1 MTKPITPTC
10 PTCEDLALQR
20 LRDAWELQIVETR
33 ERTSEPGIHIELGF
47 QPAFMPNGWF
57 TRLINA
63 KHHDPPARF
72 YGHYTMTLEDAYEDF
87 FQRLG

>member
-10 PTCEDLALQR
+10 PTCGDTAEFCQR
-20 LRDAWELQIVETR
+20 FAIVETR
-33 ERTSEPGIHIELGF
+33 ERTSEPGIYIELGVEH
-47 QPAFMPNGWF
+47 AFMPNGWF
-57 TRLINA
+57 TRLVNA

-72 YGHYTMTLEDAYEDF
+72 YGHYTMSLEDAYEDF